1 VFERLSETIYWGL
14 SLNICI
20 FVFVLCCCKRI
31 LETEAFVKERL
42 LIYLIHSSGDWNPRI
57 SSCIWKNLFD
67 DCVMKSGKTEHQ
79 IIAICRREKM

>member
-1 VFERLSETIYWGL
+1 
-14 SLNICI
+14 
-20 FVFVLCCCKRI
+20 
-31 LETEAFVKERL
+31 VKERL

-57 SSCIWKNLFD
+57 SSCIWENLFD